1 MEEHMNIFKKFVITI
16 PVKTPLSFGHNDNI
30 FIESIDFNE
39 RRRNGIKINAN
50 TFIKLSKLDTAK
62 NKVIANTEI
71 SFWDLD
77 HTKDFVYNNFISQ
90 FTILTAIIEATG
102 GSIEEYEK
110 FVLDVV
116 DSLDSN
122 GDIEILLKKKKE
134 AAALQSALI
143 EGFKAQIQGKIGKK
157 DLLFKCKMISN
168 KKGYLQPADDIQ
180 WILPM
185 DSEQELPKVASRER
199 TIYEK
204 SKTENSKAKPDATG
218 NAPEINVASNSL
230 DSI

>member
-1 MEEHMNIFKKFVITI
+1 MGEHMNIFKEFVITI
-16 PVKTPLSFGHNDNI
+16 PVKTPLEFGHNDNI

-50 TFIKLSKLDTAK
+50 TFIKLSKSDTTK

-90 FTILTAIIEATG
+90 FTILTAIVEATG
-102 GSIEEYEK
+102 GNIEEYEE
-110 FVLDVV
+110 FVLNVA
-116 DSLDSN
+116 DSLGND
-122 GDIEILLKKKKE
+122 DIEVLLKKKKE
-134 AAALQSALI
+134 AAALQTALI
-143 EGFKAQIQGKIGKK
+143 DGFKNQMQGKIGNKE
-157 DLLFKCKMISN
+157 LLLKCKMTSN
-168 KKGYLQPADDIQ
+168 KKGYLQPADDVQ

-185 DSEQELPKVASRER
+185 DSEQELPKITSREK
-199 TIYEK
+199 TVYEK
-204 SKTENSKAKPDATG
+204 SKTENSKAKPDSTG
-218 NAPEINVASNSL
+218 SAPEVNVTSNSL